1 MEFDTNSDKEIPLK
15 SSPDCNKKIIHSV
28 KLMWQKNDKK
38 KIEETA
44 ADLSKEMEQHRIRAN
59 FILKKL

>member
-1 MEFDTNSDKEIPLK
+1 
-15 SSPDCNKKIIHSV
+15 
-28 KLMWQKNDKK
+28 MWQKNDKK

-44 ADLSKEMEQHRIRAN
+44 ANLSKEMEQHRIRAN